1 MLLKHQKA
9 KNLKEFT
16 EDQQRELLTY
26 HNKGMNYKEVALK
39 MGMQAKRVKDKAHK
53 MGVSLNSI
61 KGKAK

>member
-26 HNKGMNYKEVALK
+26 HNKGMNYKEVAK
-39 MGMQAKRVKDKAHK
+39 RMGLDAQKVKNKAHA
-53 MGVSLNSI
+53 MGVSLDARF
-61 KGKAK
+61 K